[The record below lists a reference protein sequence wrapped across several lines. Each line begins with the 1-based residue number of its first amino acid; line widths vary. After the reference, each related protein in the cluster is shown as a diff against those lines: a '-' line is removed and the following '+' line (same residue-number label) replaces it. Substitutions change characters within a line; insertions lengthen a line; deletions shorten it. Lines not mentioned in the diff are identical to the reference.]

1 MRAVSFLITLLSIT
15 ILILPLGDLLSLIT
29 GERISVLFRGC
40 VTLLIISL
48 IYTYRRSIKFN
59 SVLVFG
65 GLGACL
71 IFLSGLFYSENINS
85 SFDYIELVNFLIK
98 IIMPIL
104 FWLVL
109 VELEDNTVK
118 LVKIHKY
125 LFFTLMLYVLAIP
138 VSAILGFDL
147 FKTYGSQS
155 GRFGFSGIV
164 PAANETSGLLFAAMG
179 AVCILYLKKQLKHYL
194 LALFSILIAAMLLGT
209 KGGIIGV
216 FILTFGLLYAKRGL
230 LFSLSLC
237 CLFLAIFSFC
247 LALIYFNFE
256 AVRSAVELSVGY
268 FQYQLA
274 NGANGSIINL
284 LLSGRL
290 DKLQTVFID
299 VEHMF
304 YIPLVLGGVDVLSY
318 AVEMDFFDVL
328 FLLGLPFTF
337 FIFYFWFN
345 IFVLKSRNIPQ
356 ISRFMVVFFIG
367 WFLLSFLAGHF
378 IYSAVASLYFVYVS
392 SLAANKDT

>member
-1 MRAVSFLITLLSIT
+1 
-15 ILILPLGDLLSLIT
+15 
-29 GERISVLFRGC
+29 
-40 VTLLIISL
+40 
-48 IYTYRRSIKFN
+48 
-59 SVLVFG
+59 
-65 GLGACL
+65 
-71 IFLSGLFYSENINS
+71 
-85 SFDYIELVNFLIK
+85 
-98 IIMPIL
+98 
-104 FWLVL
+104 
-109 VELEDNTVK
+109 LEDNTVK